1 MDSIYDHISE
11 SIRIRS
17 KCDWYEHGEKSTKF
31 YLNLEKKRRYQ
42 NQIRKRIFDAKER
55 DEHVDVID
63 KFLCAITNLRLATAI
78 K

>member
-31 YLNLEKKRRYQ
+31 YLNLEKKRGYQ
-42 NQIRKRIFDAKER
+42 NQIRKRIFDVKER